1 MNLFLPFQET
11 IGELKFNFF
20 FESVDGRLLSGETCD
35 PWPAQK
41 CDIYLKICVKSL
53 GEESCILFDK
63 QTQVWNNT
71 HAGQTAVSFP
81 LKHPIPENLEV
92 IVGAW
97 DHNPMSSPDLI
108 ARFRGQLVVAET
120 PNTASK
126 FKLERDDVRYV
137 NNFSFQ
143 KEVEQ
148 IGRLSIEEASFAS
161 SLVVLENF

>member
-1 MNLFLPFQET
+1 ET

-53 GEESCILFDK
+53 GEESCNLFDK
-63 QTQVWNNT
+63 QTQFWDNT
-71 HAGQTAVSFP
+71 HAGQTA
-81 LKHPIPENLEV
+81 ENLEV

-137 NNFSFQ
+137 NNF
-143 KEVEQ
+143 
-148 IGRLSIEEASFAS
+148 
-161 SLVVLENF
+161 